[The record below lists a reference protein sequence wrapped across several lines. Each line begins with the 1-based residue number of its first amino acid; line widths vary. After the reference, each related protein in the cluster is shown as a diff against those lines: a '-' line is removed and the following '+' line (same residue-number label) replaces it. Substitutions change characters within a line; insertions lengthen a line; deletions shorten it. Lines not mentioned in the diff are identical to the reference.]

1 VPIDT
6 ATLELVRAHWTDIQ
20 DQLIAD
26 VDADYGVFD
35 GRTFKEDRFESF
47 LIRNGIPWDR
57 LGSGRLC
64 LDRDTFREMARS
76 YPIISPLR
84 ELRHALSEMRLNDL
98 TVGDD
103 GRNRTPLWA
112 FGSKTGR
119 NQPSNTKFIFGPSVW
134 LRGLIQPPPGH
145 AVAYIDWSS
154 QEVGIAAALSGDKLK
169 MADFLTG
176 DPYIAFGIR
185 AGVLPAGATKATHR
199 ETRDMIKTCVLGLQY
214 GMGPKTLASRIGQP
228 EIVARELVRAH
239 QDRYRK
245 FWQMADSA
253 VACAMQGR
261 SLSTVFGWHV
271 HPGCDP
277 NPRSMMN
284 YPMQANGA
292 EMMRLAACLATE
304 RGIEVCAPV
313 HDAFS
318 ICAPIARIDSDVAG
332 MRAAMDE
339 AARAVLNGF
348 PIPTEAKIVTY
359 PDRYMDKRGAVM
371 WDRVTRLIGQYQ
383 KAREVA

>member
-1 VPIDT
+1 MTWTEYAKGLEENLADLRSRVQTGAYRALPSRLDAVHKDAMRALILGGGPWTEEERAEITEYCAGDVYGLERLLPAMLPRIDLPRALLRGRYMAAASAMETNGVPIDT
-6 ATLELVRAHWTDIQ
+6 ATLKLVRAHWTDIQ

-35 GRTFKEDRFESF
+35 GRTFKEDRFESV
-47 LIRNGIPWDR
+47 LIRHGIPWDR

-145 AVAYIDWSS
+145 AIAYIDWSS
-154 QEVGIAAALSGDKLK
+154 QEVGIAAALSGDELM

-176 DPYIAFGIR
+176 DPYVAFGIR

-228 EIVARELVRAH
+228 EIVAR
-239 QDRYRK
+239 
-245 FWQMADSA
+245 
-253 VACAMQGR
+253 
-261 SLSTVFGWHV
+261 
-271 HPGCDP
+271 
-277 NPRSMMN
+277 
-284 YPMQANGA
+284 ANWY
-292 EMMRLAACLATE
+292 
-304 RGIEVCAPV
+304 
-313 HDAFS
+313 
-318 ICAPIARIDSDVAG
+318 ARIKIVIASSGRWRTAPLI
-332 MRAAMDE
+332 APC
-339 AARAVLNGF
+339 RAVLSAPSSAGTS
-348 PIPTEAKIVTY
+348 IQDAIQTR
-359 PDRYMDKRGAVM
+359 DR
-371 WDRVTRLIGQYQ
+371 
-383 KAREVA
+383 